1 MELRV
6 LRYFLAVA
14 QEESISAAADYLHL
28 TQPTLSR
35 QLKDLEEEL
44 GRPLLVRGSR
54 KVTLTEEGRLLR
66 KRAREILEL
75 ADKAQAEVREGE
87 GAVTGEVYIGAGET
101 HVMRLVA
108 RAVRDLR
115 EQGHHIRFRLYSG
128 NAEDVTERL
137 DQGLLDFGILIQ
149 PVDLKKYDSLRLPA
163 TDLWGVLM
171 PKDHPLAQE
180 KSIRPQQLRRQ
191 PLLISHQ
198 RLHQGQLLQWL
209 GCDITDLDVAAT
221 YNLIYNAARMVEEG
235 VGLALTLDR
244 LVSTGEDSPLCF
256 RPLEPPIEVGLDIV
270 WKKYQVLSKAA
281 QLFLGQLQANF
292 PGPQG
297 PKSGV

>member
-35 QLKDLEEEL
+35 QLKDLEDEL
-44 GRPLLVRGSR
+44 GRPLFLRGSR
-54 KVTLTEEGRLLR
+54 KVELTEEGRLLR

-75 ADKAQAEVREGE
+75 TDKAQAEVREGTQ
-87 GAVTGEVYIGAGET
+87 AVTGEIYIGAGET
-101 HVMRLVA
+101 HVMGLVA
-108 RAVRDLR
+108 RAVRALR
-115 EQGHHIRFRLYSG
+115 EQGHRIRFRLYSG

-137 DQGLLDFGILIQ
+137 DQGLLDFGILIE
-149 PVDLKKYDSLRLPA
+149 PVDLKKYDSLRLPG

-180 KSIRPQQLRRQ
+180 TVIRPHQLRQ
-191 PLLISHQ
+191 EPLLVSHQ

-209 GCDITDLDVAAT
+209 GCDAADLDIAAT
-221 YNLIYNAARMVEEG
+221 FNLIYNAARMVEER

-244 LVSTGEDSPLCF
+244 LVSTGEDSLLCF
-256 RPLEPPIEVGLDIV
+256 RPLEPRMEVGLDIV
-270 WKKYQVLSKAA
+270 WKKYQTLSKAA
-281 QLFLGQLQANF
+281 QLFLQQLQADF
-292 PGPQG
+292 
-297 PKSGV
+297 SAI

>member
-35 QLKDLEEEL
+35 QLKDLEDEL
-44 GRPLLVRGSR
+44 GRPLFLRGSR
-54 KVTLTEEGRLLR
+54 KVELTEEGRLLR

-75 ADKAQAEVREGE
+75 TDKAQAEVREGTQ
-87 GAVTGEVYIGAGET
+87 AVTGEIYIGAGET
-101 HVMRLVA
+101 HVMGLVA
-108 RAVRDLR
+108 RAVRALR
-115 EQGHHIRFRLYSG
+115 EQGHRIRFRLYSG

-137 DQGLLDFGILIQ
+137 DQGLLDFGILIE
-149 PVDLKKYDSLRLPA
+149 PVDLKKYDSLRLPG

-180 KSIRPQQLRRQ
+180 TVIRPHQLRQ
-191 PLLISHQ
+191 EPLLVSHQ

-209 GCDITDLDVAAT
+209 GCDAADLDIAAT
-221 YNLIYNAARMVEEG
+221 FNLIYNAARMVEER

-244 LVSTGEDSPLCF
+244 LVSTGEDSLLCF
-256 RPLEPPIEVGLDIV
+256 RPLEPRMEVGLDIV
-270 WKKYQVLSKAA
+270 WKKYQTLSKAA
-281 QLFLGQLQANF
+281 QLFLQQLQADF
-292 PGPQG
+292 
-297 PKSGV
+297 SAM

>member
-35 QLKDLEEEL
+35 QLKDLEDEL
-44 GRPLLVRGSR
+44 GRPLFLRGSR
-54 KVTLTEEGRLLR
+54 KVELTEEGRLLR

-75 ADKAQAEVREGE
+75 TDKAQAEVREGTQ
-87 GAVTGEVYIGAGET
+87 AVIGEIYIGAGET
-101 HVMRLVA
+101 HVMGLVA
-108 RAVRDLR
+108 RAVRALR
-115 EQGHHIRFRLYSG
+115 EQGHRIRFRLYSG

-137 DQGLLDFGILIQ
+137 DQGLLDFGILIE
-149 PVDLKKYDSLRLPA
+149 PVDLKKYDSLRLPG

-171 PKDHPLAQE
+171 PKDHPLTQE
-180 KSIRPQQLRRQ
+180 TVIRPHQLRQ
-191 PLLISHQ
+191 EPLLVSHQ

-209 GCDITDLDVAAT
+209 GCDAADLDIAAT
-221 YNLIYNAARMVEEG
+221 FNLIYNAARMVEER

-244 LVSTGEDSPLCF
+244 LVSTGEDSLLCF
-256 RPLEPPIEVGLDIV
+256 RPLEPRMEVGLDIV
-270 WKKYQVLSKAA
+270 WKKYQTLSKAA
-281 QLFLGQLQANF
+281 QLFLQQLQADF
-292 PGPQG
+292 
-297 PKSGV
+297 SAM

>member
-35 QLKDLEEEL
+35 QLKDLEDEL
-44 GRPLLVRGSR
+44 GRPLFLRGSR
-54 KVTLTEEGRLLR
+54 KVELTEEGRLLR

-75 ADKAQAEVREGE
+75 TDKAQAEVREGAQ
-87 GAVTGEVYIGAGET
+87 AVTGEIYIGAGET
-101 HVMRLVA
+101 HVMGLVA
-108 RAVRDLR
+108 RAVRALR
-115 EQGHHIRFRLYSG
+115 EQGHRIRFRLYSG

-137 DQGLLDFGILIQ
+137 DQGLLDFGILIE
-149 PVDLKKYDSLRLPA
+149 PVDLKKYDSLRLPG

-180 KSIRPQQLRRQ
+180 TVIRPHQLRQ
-191 PLLISHQ
+191 EPLLVSHQ

-209 GCDITDLDVAAT
+209 GCDAADLDIAAT
-221 YNLIYNAARMVEEG
+221 FNLIYNAARMVEER

-244 LVSTGEDSPLCF
+244 LVSTGEDSLLCF
-256 RPLEPPIEVGLDIV
+256 RPLEPRMEVGLDIV
-270 WKKYQVLSKAA
+270 WKKYQTLSKAA
-281 QLFLGQLQANF
+281 QLFLQQLQADF
-292 PGPQG
+292 
-297 PKSGV
+297 SAM